1 MERTLIAPGV
11 HLSCDPAEKFNRCRI
26 SIHFAF
32 PAQRATATAHAL
44 LPLVLERGYALVLD
58 GGRVLPDR
66 AAARTHPQ
74 MTIRFRDGEMRVMQ
88 PNKEGAYGSE
98 KKLTFEERLQQV
110 EALIAKMESGEM
122 PLEEAMQQY
131 EAGLNAL
138 NALEKEL
145 TAAQQRLT
153 VLRQQSG
160 EDIEVPMEEQQ

>member
-1 MERTLIAPGV
+1 M
-11 HLSCDPAEKFNRCRI
+11 
-26 SIHFAF
+26 
-32 PAQRATATAHAL
+32 
-44 LPLVLERGYALVLD
+44 
-58 GGRVLPDR
+58 
-66 AAARTHPQ
+66 AA
-74 MTIRFRDGEMRVMQ
+74 
-88 PNKEGAYGSE
+88 K

-145 TAAQQRLT
+145 TVAQQRLT
-153 VLRQQSG
+153 VLRQRSG

>member
-1 MERTLIAPGV
+1 M
-11 HLSCDPAEKFNRCRI
+11 
-26 SIHFAF
+26 
-32 PAQRATATAHAL
+32 
-44 LPLVLERGYALVLD
+44 
-58 GGRVLPDR
+58 
-66 AAARTHPQ
+66 AA
-74 MTIRFRDGEMRVMQ
+74 
-88 PNKEGAYGSE
+88 K

-131 EAGLNAL
+131 ETGLNAL

-160 EDIEVPMEEQQ
+160 EDVELPMEEQQ